1 MKNTNHP
8 KKQQNK
14 RPNYIN
20 KLTKTEFYDVYG
32 ISLFYGIVKLSDNY
46 ILSLLLPI
54 AQKYYDITYHALTA
68 ELRYFLRGEAK
79 GFSLN
84 TNSKWDIDENFDRLF
99 YSKHNIKLLKK
110 LKIKNWKKERKLLSL
125 DKIYQLFHSG
135 EWTENCFGG
144 EAWANITLACKNLKN
159 AIDRKDISDICIRI
173 DYLNDLEHNSNRYL
187 GCYCTFSLNEELSH
201 KFNAPEEEILNYC
214 SPQVKELQKF

>member
-1 MKNTNHP
+1 MKITNHS
-8 KKQQNK
+8 KKQQIK
-14 RPNYIN
+14 RPTPIA

-32 ISLFYGIVKLSDNY
+32 ISLFYGIVNLSDNY

-79 GFSLN
+79 GFSLD
-84 TNSKWDIDENFDRLF
+84 TKGFDLDENFDRLF
-99 YSKHNIKLLKK
+99 YSKHNIRLLEK
-110 LKIKNWKKERKLLSL
+110 LKIYDWKKERKSLSL

-144 EAWANITLACKNLKN
+144 EPWAEIALACKNLKN
-159 AIDRKDISDICIRI
+159 AIDKKDIGEICVRI
-173 DYLNDLEHNSNRYL
+173 DYLNDLEHNSNKYL
-187 GCYCTFSLNEELSH
+187 GCYCTFSLNDELSH
-201 KFNAPEEEILNYC
+201 KFNAVETEIMPYC